1 MRIKALSG
9 ATKEP
14 VPDHSLPSELSCFS
28 KCRSLSMETT
38 IEFAVIGLN
47 TLFHKSP
54 TVPSNA
60 HVVDTTN
67 FQGPHPNRAQPQ
79 RDLPS
84 TEFS

>member
-54 TVPSNA
+54 TVPFNA
-60 HVVDTTN
+60 S
-67 FQGPHPNRAQPQ
+67 R
-79 RDLPS
+79 R
-84 TEFS
+84 